1 MNYLEN
7 IFQIVNLCFGI
18 ITIKIIQAI
27 TLESISLIIERG
39 EKMKKILEQKLL
51 RRLKL
56 DFQDLMGT
64 ITVEE
69 LKWNKKL
76 QRRYIELHQD
86 FVEAV

>member
-1 MNYLEN
+1 
-7 IFQIVNLCFGI
+7 
-18 ITIKIIQAI
+18 
-27 TLESISLIIERG
+27 
-39 EKMKKILEQKLL
+39 MKKVLEQKLL

-76 QRRYIELHQD
+76 QRRYVELHQE